1 MITMVTV
8 TYADRLKFLAE
19 SVRRALADEGVD
31 RVLVVS
37 NASRSPLEELERAWG
52 ERVRVI
58 RLPANTGSANGY
70 AVGIQAALDDG
81 ADYLWL
87 MDDDNAP
94 QPGAL
99 KALLAARDK
108 LAASRPLDNFAL
120 LSSRSN
126 YQSDI
131 LAGYTLHHSL
141 PKPGTFS
148 GFHLLDLP
156 HKIWCRT
163 PWGKPAPPEVL
174 PELIPRRHAT
184 YGGFFCHRSVFER
197 IGLPKVEL
205 VLYEDDTELTA
216 RLTNQG
222 GAIFLVTGS
231 LVEDL
236 EPTWRDKA
244 KFGSCLSA
252 LLCAPGDLRAFYSTR
267 NQTYIEE
274 KLSRHK
280 PWQSINRRT
289 YVAIMFVMAMRYGRW
304 ARYRILRDAMK
315 QGRAGKLGLDKRF
328 PLS

>member
-19 SVRRALADEGVD
+19 AVRRALADAGVD
-31 RVLVVS
+31 RVLIVS
-37 NASRSPLEELERAWG
+37 NASASPLETLEQQWG
-52 ERVRVI
+52 ERLRII
-58 RLPANTGSANGY
+58 RLAENTGSANGY

-108 LAASRPLDNFAL
+108 LAATRELDDFAL
-120 LSSRSN
+120 LSFRPN

-131 LAGYTLHHSL
+131 LAGFSPDHFF

-156 HKIWCRT
+156 AKIWCRT
-163 PWGKPAPPEVL
+163 PWGKPTPPKSL
-174 PELIPRRHAT
+174 PELIPLAHAT
-184 YGGFFCHRSVFER
+184 YGGFFCHRQVFQR
-197 IGLPKVEL
+197 IGLPKVEM
-205 VLYEDDTELTA
+205 VLYADDTELTA
-216 RLTNQG
+216 RLTTLG
-222 GAIFLVTGS
+222 GKIFLVTNS
-231 LVEDL
+231 LVDDL
-236 EPTWRDKA
+236 EPTWRDKE
-244 KFGSCLSA
+244 KFGSCVSA
-252 LLCAPGDLRAFYSTR
+252 WLLGPGDLRAFYSIR

-274 KLSRHK
+274 KTPGHNLWR
-280 PWQSINRRT
+280 SINRRT
-289 YVAIMFVMAMRYGRW
+289 YTAIMFLMALRYGRW
-304 ARYRILRDAMK
+304 ARFRILRDAMK
-315 QGRAGKLGLDKRF
+315 QGRAGTLGLDQRF